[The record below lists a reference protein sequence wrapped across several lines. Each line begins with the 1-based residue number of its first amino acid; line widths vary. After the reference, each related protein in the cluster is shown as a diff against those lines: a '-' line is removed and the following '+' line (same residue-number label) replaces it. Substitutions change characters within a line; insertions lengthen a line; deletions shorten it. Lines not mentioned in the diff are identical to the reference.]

1 MLEGDATSAQL
12 CRDPS
17 GRFQQPPT
25 PDKLE
30 SPERAQ
36 RATAFQKNAPRCATG
51 TWRSFIEL
59 AAQGCPRRSK
69 LASTPPPPVVSIN
82 AQPHSRHPHLVA
94 RDSLVPESKSSVE
107 VFARQLYLEEQACR
121 ATRLSPSNPS
131 SRSAVE
137 PLVSRLRGHR
147 ISRSRPANKL
157 LPQHT
162 AVNRYLALVEYLEML
177 GEATLPGPSHSPQV
191 AF

>member
-36 RATAFQKNAPRCATG
+36 RATAFQENAPSCATE

-59 AAQGCPRRSK
+59 AAHGCPRRSK
-69 LASTPPPPVVSIN
+69 LASTPPPPVVS
-82 AQPHSRHPHLVA
+82 VA
-94 RDSLVPESKSSVE
+94 DDSLVPESKSSAE
-107 VFARQLYLEEQACR
+107 VFARQLYLEEQ
-121 ATRLSPSNPS
+121 RL
-131 SRSAVE
+131 VT
-137 PLVSRLRGHR
+137 RLRGHR
-147 ISRSRPANKL
+147 TSRSRPPTSFCHSTLKAECNGSAISVSPILAATPTAANCAA
-157 LPQHT
+157 H
-162 AVNRYLALVEYLEML
+162 R
-177 GEATLPGPSHSPQV
+177 
-191 AF
+191 

>member
-36 RATAFQKNAPRCATG
+36 RATAFQENAPRCATG
-51 TWRSFIEL
+51 TWRSFIEI

-69 LASTPPPPVVSIN
+69 LASTPPPPVVS
-82 AQPHSRHPHLVA
+82 AGTASK
-94 RDSLVPESKSSVE
+94 DSLVPESKSSVE